1 MKRRAV
7 RAELNPAFEAALQE
21 LGRTTTPEDLRRRG
35 VRSVTSIDKAD
46 VARLIEISVN
56 RTLLARTLGGLSDEE
71 RRFVIDAA
79 GEAFSGDVRTMQ
91 DLASSRATIQRDRR
105 DIQDEL
111 ELLKRELAPA
121 EVDEGDPGAGGA
133 GFEEL
138 RERDAA
144 RRLRSLRLRVQ
155 ARLLPVFDRLPPG
168 GPTLRA
174 TVLELMAVFAQEHE
188 QALARERDSLARER
202 DSMAGRVEQLERRIG
217 KLMRSLEETETVLAR
232 VAGMKDL
239 EQGIESIYRKVQGLS
254 PADADQERKLDMMR
268 TIFEANLELR
278 AATAPA
284 PASAPPVATAS

>member
-1 MKRRAV
+1 VKRRGGK
-7 RAELNPAFEAALQE
+7 AELNPAFEAALQE

-35 VRSVTSIDKAD
+35 VRSVTSIGKAD

-56 RTLLARTLGGLSDEE
+56 RTLLARTIGGLSDEE

-79 GEAFSGDVRTMQ
+79 EEAFSGDVRTMQ
-91 DLASSRATIQRDRR
+91 DLASSRATIQRDRA

-111 ELLKRELAPA
+111 ERLKRELATGEA
-121 EVDEGDPGAGGA
+121 DEGDAGA

-138 RERDAA
+138 RERDTA

-188 QALARERDSLARER
+188 QALARERDSER
-202 DSMAGRVEQLERRIG
+202 GSMAARVEQLERRIG
-217 KLMRSLEETETVLAR
+217 KLMRSLEETESVLAR
-232 VAGMKDL
+232 VAGMKNL
-239 EQGIESIYRKVQGLS
+239 EQGIESIYRTVQGLS

-278 AATAPA
+278 AATAR
-284 PASAPPVATAS
+284 PPVATAG

>member
-1 MKRRAV
+1 VKRRGGK
-7 RAELNPAFEAALQE
+7 AELNPAFEAALQE

-35 VRSVTSIDKAD
+35 VRSVTSIGKAD

-56 RTLLARTLGGLSDEE
+56 RTLLARTVGGLSEDE

-79 GEAFSGDVRTMQ
+79 EEAFSGDVRTMQ

-111 ELLKRELAPA
+111 ERLKRELAPGEA
-121 EVDEGDPGAGGA
+121 DDGDAGGA

-138 RERDAA
+138 RERDTA

-188 QALARERDSLARER
+188 QALARERDSER
-202 DSMAGRVEQLERRIG
+202 GSMAARVEQLERRIG
-217 KLMRSLEETETVLAR
+217 KLMRSLEETESVLAR
-232 VAGMKDL
+232 VAGMKNL
-239 EQGIESIYRKVQGLS
+239 EQGIESIYRTVQGLS

-278 AATAPA
+278 AATAR
-284 PASAPPVATAS
+284 PPVATAG

>member
-1 MKRRAV
+1 MKRRAGK
-7 RAELNPAFEAALQE
+7 AELNPAFEAALQE

-35 VRSVTSIDKAD
+35 VRSVTSIGKAD

-111 ELLKRELAPA
+111 ERLKRELAPGEA
-121 EVDEGDPGAGGA
+121 GDGDEAAA

-188 QALARERDSLARER
+188 QALARERDSMAARV
-202 DSMAGRVEQLERRIG
+202 DQLERRIG

-239 EQGIESIYRKVQGLS
+239 EQGIESIYRTVQGLS

-278 AATAPA
+278 AATVAAATPAAP
-284 PASAPPVATAS
+284 PASPVATGYQR